1 MHPYLRA
8 TFWIVLYLLL
18 VQAPLF
24 VLLLGPKPAGYGFWF
39 DLSLALGFAATAM
52 MAIMFLLTARFQRA
66 TAPFGIDLVY
76 YFHRLASIGAF
87 AFATLHPLLLF
98 HEEPGL
104 LRVILDGTLP
114 LHLWTGFVSWVAM
127 AALMVSS
134 LWRKPLRIHYDAWR
148 IAHVLL
154 AVTALLLGVAHIAG
168 VGHYSAT
175 PWKAWLWLGIA
186 LSCLA
191 VVIRVRLI
199 KPLQL
204 LRRPWRVTRVIEE
217 RGSSWTLVLRPEGH
231 GGFRYLPGQFAWL
244 TLRSSPFAMREHPFS
259 ISSSAAVPGE
269 ISFTIKELGDFTN
282 RIGEIQ
288 VGEPAWIDGPYG
300 TFSIDISP
308 APAYVFVAGG
318 VGIAPIMSMLRTLA
332 ERKDPR
338 PLILF
343 YAYHTWDRTT
353 FREELEEL
361 RNRLDLTIVY
371 VLSEPP
377 GDWEGERGLLRDEIF
392 ARHLPADRAVRE
404 CFICGPTPMIAVAET
419 ALARQ
424 GIPPT
429 HIHSE
434 IFDLV

>member
-8 TFWIVLYLLL
+8 TFWIMLYLLL
-18 VQAPLF
+18 VLAPLF
-24 VLLLGPKPAGYGFWF
+24 VLLLGPKPAGDGFWF
-39 DLSLALGFAATAM
+39 DLSLALGFAATTM

-87 AFATLHPLLLF
+87 VFATIHPLVLF
-98 HEEPGL
+98 YKEPGL

-114 LHLWTGFVSWVAM
+114 LHLWTGLVSWVAM

-148 IAHVLL
+148 VAHVLL
-154 AVTALLLGVAHIAG
+154 ALTALLLGVAHI
-168 VGHYSAT
+168 VGIGYYSAT
-175 PWKAWLWLGIA
+175 PWKTWLWLGIA
-186 LSCLA
+186 FSCVA
-191 VVIRVRLI
+191 VAVRVRLI

-204 LRRPWRVTRVIEE
+204 LRRPWRVARVIED
-217 RGSSWTLVLRPEGH
+217 RGSTWTLVLRPEGH
-231 GGFRYLPGQFAWL
+231 GGFCFLPGQFAWL

-259 ISSSAAVPGE
+259 ISSSAAAPGE

-288 VGEPAWIDGPYG
+288 EGEPAWIDGPYG
-300 TFSIDISP
+300 TFSVDISQ
-308 APAYVFVAGG
+308 APGYVFVAGG

-332 ERKDPR
+332 ERGDLR
-338 PLILF
+338 PLLLF
-343 YAYHTWDRTT
+343 YAYHTWERAT
-353 FREELEEL
+353 FREELEAL
-361 RNRLDLTIVY
+361 CQRLNLDIVY

-377 GDWEGERGLLRDEIF
+377 ADWQGERGLLRDEVF
-392 ARHLPADRAVRE
+392 ARHLPDDRAVRE
-404 CFICGPTPMIAVAET
+404 CFICGPTPLIAVAEKS
-419 ALARQ
+419 LAHQ

>member
-8 TFWIVLYLLL
+8 TFWILLYLLL

-24 VLLLGPKPAGYGFWF
+24 VLLLGPKPAGDGFWF
-39 DLSLALGFAATAM
+39 DFSLALGFAATAM

-76 YFHRLASIGAF
+76 YFHRLAAIGAF
-87 AFATLHPLLLF
+87 VFVTIHPLVLF
-98 HEEPGL
+98 YKEPGL

-114 LHLWTGFVSWVAM
+114 LHLWTGLVSWVAL

-134 LWRKPLRIHYDAWR
+134 LWRKSLHIHYDAWR
-148 IAHVLL
+148 VAHVLL
-154 AVTALLLGVAHIAG
+154 ALTALLLGVAHIVG

-175 PWKAWLWLGIA
+175 FWKTWLWLGIA
-186 LSCLA
+186 LSCLTAA
-191 VVIRVRLI
+191 VRVRLV

-204 LRRPWRVTRVIEE
+204 LRRPWRVARVIEE

-259 ISSSAAVPGE
+259 ISSSAATAGE

-282 RIGEIQ
+282 RIGEIR
-288 VGEPAWIDGPYG
+288 VGETAWIDGPYG
-300 TFSIDISP
+300 TFSIDISQ
-308 APAYVFVAGG
+308 APGYVFVAGG

-332 ERKDPR
+332 DRGDRR
-338 PLILF
+338 PLLLF
-343 YAYHTWDRTT
+343 YAYHTWERTT

-361 RNRLDLTIVY
+361 RERIDLTVVY

-377 GDWEGERGLLRDEIF
+377 ADWEGEQGLLREEIF
-392 ARHLPADRAVRE
+392 ARRLPADRAARE
-404 CFICGPTPMIAVAET
+404 CFICGPTPMIAVAEK

-424 GIPPT
+424 GIALT

>member
-1 MHPYLRA
+1 
-8 TFWIVLYLLL
+8 
-18 VQAPLF
+18 
-24 VLLLGPKPAGYGFWF
+24 
-39 DLSLALGFAATAM
+39 
-52 MAIMFLLTARFQRA
+52 
-66 TAPFGIDLVY
+66 
-76 YFHRLASIGAF
+76 
-87 AFATLHPLLLF
+87 
-98 HEEPGL
+98 
-104 LRVILDGTLP
+104 
-114 LHLWTGFVSWVAM
+114 
-127 AALMVSS
+127 
-134 LWRKPLRIHYDAWR
+134 
-148 IAHVLL
+148 
-154 AVTALLLGVAHIAG
+154 
-168 VGHYSAT
+168 
-175 PWKAWLWLGIA
+175 
-186 LSCLA
+186 
-191 VVIRVRLI
+191 
-199 KPLQL
+199 
-204 LRRPWRVTRVIEE
+204 
-217 RGSSWTLVLRPEGH
+217 
-231 GGFRYLPGQFAWL
+231 
-244 TLRSSPFAMREHPFS
+244 MREHPFS

-288 VGEPAWIDGPYG
+288 VGEKAWIDGPYG
-300 TFSIDISP
+300 TFSIDISQ
-308 APAYVFVAGG
+308 ASGYVFVAGG

-343 YAYHTWDRTT
+343 YAYHTWERTT

-392 ARHLPADRAVRE
+392 ARHLPDDRAVRE

>member
-8 TFWIVLYLLL
+8 TFWISLYLLL

-24 VLLLGPKPAGYGFWF
+24 VLLLGPKPAGSGFWF
-39 DLSLALGFAATAM
+39 DLSLALGFAATTM

-76 YFHRLASIGAF
+76 YFHRLTAIGAF

-98 HEEPGL
+98 REEPAL
-104 LRVILDGTLP
+104 LGVMRAGTLP
-114 LHLWTGFVSWVAM
+114 LHLWTGLVAWM
-127 AALMVSS
+127 ALAALMTSS
-134 LWRKPLRIHYDAWR
+134 LWRQQLCIHYDAWR
-148 IAHVLL
+148 VAHLLL
-154 AVTALLLGVAHIAG
+154 ALTALLFGTAHIVE
-168 VGHYSAT
+168 VGHYT
-175 PWKAWLWLGIA
+175 TGPWKTGLWLAIA

-191 VVIRVRLI
+191 VAVRVRLV

-204 LRRPWRVTRVIEE
+204 LRRPWRVIRVIEE
-217 RGSSWTLVLRPEGH
+217 RGSAWTLVLRPEGH
-231 GGFRYLPGQFAWL
+231 GGFRFLPGQFAWL

-259 ISSSAAVPGE
+259 ISSSAAVPRE
-269 ISFTIKELGDFTN
+269 IAFTIKELGNFTR

-288 VGEPAWIDGPYG
+288 VGERAWLDGPYG
-300 TFSIDISP
+300 TFSIDISR
-308 APAYVFVAGG
+308 APGYIFVAGG

-332 ERKDPR
+332 ERDDGR
-338 PLILF
+338 PLLLF
-343 YAYHTWDRTT
+343 YAYHTWERTT
-353 FREELEEL
+353 FREELEAL
-361 RNRLDLTIVY
+361 RERLDLNIVY

-377 GDWEGERGLLRDEIF
+377 TDWTGERGLLREEIF
-392 ARHLPADRAVRE
+392 ARDLPADRAGRE
-404 CFICGPTPMIAVAET
+404 CFICGPTLMITVAEQ